1 MAQELIEN
9 IVLPNGLILKI
20 WDQSRSIAADTDK
33 VTLYICAPIPL
44 DPSFF
49 PENTQFEK
57 MRQCFGDTLLFEYKN
72 ERSFVAK
79 AERDQVFRQFVDIFK
94 KDTLP
99 YLSKPDFARRY
110 ALSKYRDVEK
120 NPYQYRDMP

>member
-1 MAQELIEN
+1 MPQKLIEK
-9 IVLPNGLILKI
+9 IMLQNGLTLEI
-20 WDQSRSIAADTDK
+20 WDQSRSIATDTDK

-49 PENTQFEK
+49 SQNTQYEK
-57 MRQCFGDTLLFEYKN
+57 MQKFFGDALLFEYKN

-79 AERDQVFRQFVDIFK
+79 AETDQIFRQFIDIFK

-99 YLSKPDFARRY
+99 YVSKSDFARRY

-120 NPYQYRDMP
+120 NPYQYREMP

>member
-1 MAQELIEN
+1 MLQELIEK
-9 IVLPNGLILKI
+9 ITLPNGLSLEI
-20 WDQSRSIAADTDK
+20 WDQSRSIAVDTDK
-33 VTLYICAPIPL
+33 VTLYICTPIPL
-44 DPSFF
+44 NPSFF
-49 PENTQFEK
+49 PESTQYEK
-57 MRQCFGDTLLFEYKN
+57 TRKYFGDSLLFEYKN

-79 AERDQVFRQFVDIFK
+79 AEKDQIFQQFVDIFK

-120 NPYQYRDMP
+120 NPYQYREIP

>member
-1 MAQELIEN
+1 MSKKLIEK
-9 IVLPNGLILKI
+9 IALPNGLTLEI
-20 WDQSRSIAADTDK
+20 WDQSHSIAADTDK

-44 DPSFF
+44 DSSFF
-49 PENTQFEK
+49 SENTQYEK
-57 MRQCFGDTLLFEYKN
+57 TRQCFGDTLLFEYRN

-79 AERDQVFRQFVDIFK
+79 ADRDQVFRQFIDIFK

-110 ALSKYRDVEK
+110 ALSKYRDIEK
-120 NPYQYRDMP
+120 NPYQFREML

>member
-1 MAQELIEN
+1 MPQELIEK
-9 IVLPNGLILKI
+9 IVLPNGLSLEI
-20 WDQSRSIAADTDK
+20 WDQSLSIAKDTDK

-44 DPSFF
+44 DPTFF
-49 PENTQFEK
+49 SESTQFEK
-57 MRQCFGDTLLFEYKN
+57 MRQCFGDTLRFEYKN
-72 ERSFVAK
+72 ERSFANK
-79 AERDQVFRQFVDIFK
+79 AERGQIFLQFLDIFK

-120 NPYQYRDMP
+120 NPYQYREMP

>member
-1 MAQELIEN
+1 MPQKLIEK
-9 IVLPNGLILKI
+9 IMLQNGLTLEI
-20 WDQSRSIAADTDK
+20 WDQSRSIATDTDK
-33 VTLYICAPIPL
+33 VTLYICAAIPL

-49 PENTQFEK
+49 SENIQYEK
-57 MRQCFGDTLLFEYKN
+57 MQKFFGDALLFEYKN

-79 AERDQVFRQFVDIFK
+79 AETDQIFRQFIDIFK

-99 YLSKPDFARRY
+99 YVSKLDFARRY

-120 NPYQYRDMP
+120 NPYQYREMP